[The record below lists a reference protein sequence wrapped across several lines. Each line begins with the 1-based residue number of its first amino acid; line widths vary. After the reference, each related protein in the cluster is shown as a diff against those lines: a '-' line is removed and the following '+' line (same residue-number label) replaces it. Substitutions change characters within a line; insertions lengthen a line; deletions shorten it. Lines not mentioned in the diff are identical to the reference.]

1 MRISLLY
8 GLFCLLTALLF
19 LLSLFTGSVDI
30 PMTAVLD
37 ILCGGQGENPGW
49 NYIVEDRLSRSVVAV
64 GAGAGLAVA
73 GLLMQTLF
81 RNPLVG
87 PGVLGVSSGASL
99 GVAVALLAPGLFAV
113 GSIGLV
119 LPGILGA
126 LGVLLVILWVSRI
139 FRDPASVLI
148 TGLMISFFTSA
159 AVSILLKNAGEAQTQ
174 QYIFWGFGS
183 YAGVTMSTAWW
194 ITGVIIAASIGIWTF
209 SRGLDMLLLGDE
221 QATIS
226 GVPVKRLKLISILLS
241 GIVVAVI
248 TAYCGP
254 IGFIGIAVPQLVRL
268 LAGRELNGVWVPLC
282 VLVGASVS
290 LLCDMLS
297 RLYVELPLNAV
308 TSLLGA
314 PVVIWILLSYRK
326 SRITL

>member
-1 MRISLLY
+1 MPLLY
-8 GLFCLLTALLF
+8 GLLLVLTALLF
-19 LLSLFTGSVDI
+19 LLSLFIGSVSVPAD
-30 PMTAVLD
+30 AVIN
-37 ILCGGQGENPGW
+37 ILGGGQDENPGW
-49 NYIVEDRLSRSVVAV
+49 NYIIEDRLSRSIVAV

-81 RNPLVG
+81 RNPLAG

-99 GVAVALLAPGLFAV
+99 GVALALLAPGFMAI

-119 LPGILGA
+119 IPGVLGA
-126 LGVLLVILWVSRI
+126 LGVLLVILWVSRV

-159 AVSILLKNAGEAQTQ
+159 AVSILLRNAGEAQTQ
-174 QYIFWGFGS
+174 QYVFWGFGS
-183 YAGVTMSTAWW
+183 YAGLPMSTAWS
-194 ITGVIIAASIGIWTF
+194 IAGVIIVVSAIIWMF
-209 SRGLDMLLLGDE
+209 SRGLDLLLLGDE

-226 GVPVKRLKLISILLS
+226 GVPVKRLKLVSILLA
-241 GIVVAVI
+241 GVVVAII

-254 IGFIGIAVPQLVRL
+254 VGFIGIAVPQLVRL
-268 LAGRELNGVWVPLC
+268 LAGKQLNGVWVPLC
-282 VLVGASVS
+282 VLAGAGIS
-290 LLCDMLS
+290 LICDVLS
-297 RLYVELPLNAV
+297 RLFVELPLNAV

-326 SRITL
+326 SRITQ